1 MKETSKN
8 SVTTAIKFLI
18 EASTVKK
25 LSKSSNKGIVISLA
39 TPFQM
44 DQSLPLAKLQ
54 PLENQK
60 SRKKSKKSKKSK
72 KN

>member
-1 MKETSKN
+1 MKRTSKN
-8 SVTTAIKFLI
+8 SVTTIIKFLI
-18 EASTVKK
+18 KASTVKK
-25 LSKSSNKGIVISLA
+25 LLKSSNKSIVISLA
-39 TPFQM
+39 TLLQM
-44 DQSLPLAKLQ
+44 EQPLPLAKLQ